1 MKKTESA
8 HEGEIREI
16 WKILNQVSKDLGGY
30 TDTASRCLEDE
41 FHDALS
47 EAGEIGGARLEGVYP
62 ARMQKSRK
70 GRVLGEYDLV
80 CINGGAVFVGE
91 VKHKL
96 TEDKVR
102 KFKSRDL
109 PKFAKVFPEIAGG
122 RRVVGMVGGARIDA
136 AAAEAARELGLY
148 VLRLKNNRKLQVVAP
163 D

>member
-1 MKKTESA
+1 MLCP
-8 HEGEIREI
+8 R
-16 WKILNQVSKDLGGY
+16 
-30 TDTASRCLEDE
+30 
-41 FHDALS
+41 
-47 EAGEIGGARLEGVYP
+47 AGEIGGARLEGVYP

-70 GRVLGEYDLV
+70 GRVLGRIRTWCALTAAR
-80 CINGGAVFVGE
+80 CLSARSST
-91 VKHKL
+91 KL